1 MTNGELLKD
10 EISSAW
16 NKFQTSQ
23 PHDRSVEQNWCHFT
37 SIILT
42 AIKNHVPTK
51 TISSRW
57 NLPWITPGL
66 RRQMKKK
73 QRGYNLAKRT
83 QNPQHWKKFK
93 ELRKTWK
100 WSLLLA
106 HNDYVLGL
114 LGWSDKKNS
123 PFIGKKFWTYI
134 KSKRKDNVG
143 ISSLNSG
150 NTEITDNKA
159 KAEILSNQFK
169 AVFTDE
175 DVDTIP
181 DMDSNGVS
189 DIGQLVSQTK
199 GIYIVSL
206 LRNINKKK
214 ASGPDGISCWVLKE
228 AEEEIAPFL
237 QFIFNQSLT
246 TSQVPGDWKCANV
259 TTVFKKGS
267 KKEACNYRPVSL
279 TYVPCKILEHIIF
292 HHIMGHLDAHHV
304 LVNYQHGFRQGHS
317 CESQLIT
324 IIEHIARNLEHGKH
338 VLLLDFSKAFDTV
351 PHKRLL
357 KKLDHYGIHGQLIK
371 WIESWL
377 CGRTQSCC

>member
-1 MTNGELLKD
+1 MTDGELLKD

-51 TISSRW
+51 TISSKW

-66 RRQMKKK
+66 RRLMKKK

-199 GIYIVSL
+199 GIYKVSL

-246 TSQVPGDWKCANV
+246 TSQVQVTGNV
-259 TTVFKKGS
+259 PMWPQ
-267 KKEACNYRPVSL
+267 C
-279 TYVPCKILEHIIF
+279 
-292 HHIMGHLDAHHV
+292 
-304 LVNYQHGFRQGHS
+304 
-317 CESQLIT
+317 
-324 IIEHIARNLEHGKH
+324 
-338 VLLLDFSKAFDTV
+338 
-351 PHKRLL
+351 L
-357 KKLDHYGIHGQLIK
+357 KKAVRKKPATTDQYLSLMCPVR
-371 WIESWL
+371 SWSTL
-377 CGRTQSCC
+377 SSIILWVTWTRIMYLSTTSMDFARATHVKAS